1 MRRKQHLP
9 DADITDC
16 SGSVGQNTH
25 AETGRANRAFLL
37 HGMTSLGSG
46 IVKIHQIGLHRVN
59 KDDIVRLWG
68 FDPHWNWL
76 VYTTIQAHKKE
87 EQYGG

>member
-9 DADITDC
+9 DADIADG
-16 SGSVGQNTH
+16 SGAVGQDSHT
-25 AETGRANRAFLL
+25 ETRRANRAFLL

-59 KDDIVRLWG
+59 KDDIVRLWAL
-68 FDPHWNWL
+68 DSHWNWL
-76 VYTTIQAHKKE
+76 VYTTIQARKEE